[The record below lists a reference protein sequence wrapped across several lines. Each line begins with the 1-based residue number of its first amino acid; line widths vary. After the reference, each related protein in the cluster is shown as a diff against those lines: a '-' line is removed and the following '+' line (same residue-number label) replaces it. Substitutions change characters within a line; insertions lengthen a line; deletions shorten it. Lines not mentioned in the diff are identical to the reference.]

1 MTTYGRK
8 SQQPKR
14 EAGEDDRGWTH
25 KVRLGNREI
34 ALPRS
39 RVMRIGLGIALMIGG
54 LLGFLPIVGFWML
67 PLGLLVLSYDVP
79 LVRRYRRRIVVWWHR
94 RREQQVREGD
104 D

>member
-1 MTTYGRK
+1 
-8 SQQPKR
+8 
-14 EAGEDDRGWTH
+14 
-25 KVRLGNREI
+25 VRLGNREI

-39 RVMRIGLGIALMIGG
+39 RLLRIGLGIALMIGG